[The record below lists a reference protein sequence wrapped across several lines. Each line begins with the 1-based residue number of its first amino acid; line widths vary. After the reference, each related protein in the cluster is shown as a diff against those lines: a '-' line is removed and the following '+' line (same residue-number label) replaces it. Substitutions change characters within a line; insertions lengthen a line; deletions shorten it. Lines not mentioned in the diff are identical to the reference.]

1 MAVNLGMNYASFW
14 GNRNVGLMYVSN
26 IHLKLQAVNEIW
38 LTNSFNK
45 MYTRI
50 TFLYRINYTCNRM
63 DIFEERLRINYLS
76 HSIYG
81 SQFREELC

>member
-38 LTNSFNK
+38 LTNSFNRNV
-45 MYTRI
+45 Y
-50 TFLYRINYTCNRM
+50 
-63 DIFEERLRINYLS
+63 
-76 HSIYG
+76 
-81 SQFREELC
+81 